1 MRVLRDAPGSSSSS
15 EQMGSHAGFPVGFH
29 RLQVSYADGVSK
41 VWWTSPPESL
51 VDRVGNSVIN
61 SGSGISV
68 IANTTTSII
77 IMTPSHSLH
86 DNLIAWVSGRGALLE
101 LCGL

>member
-41 VWWTSPPESL
+41 VWWTSPPIQT
-51 VDRVGNSVIN
+51 RMGNSVIN

-86 DNLIAWVSGRGALLE
+86 DDLIAWVSGSGALLE

>member
-1 MRVLRDAPGSSSSS
+1 MVDITPR
-15 EQMGSHAGFPVGFH
+15 
-29 RLQVSYADGVSK
+29 
-41 VWWTSPPESL
+41 SL

-68 IANTTTSII
+68 IAITTTSII